1 MNTAR
6 YNHGGFGTQ
15 TAGAVAGGSGVA
27 PGYNPQTN
35 VEEYNGTS
43 FTSVNPLNTARDATA
58 STNLGTQTD
67 SMIIGGGQ
75 PSLANCEAYDGTT
88 FSTRA
93 SLATARQALGASGPS
108 STSALAF
115 GGYSTTTVNVSEEF
129 TGETS
134 TVNVKTLTQS

>member
-15 TAGAVAGGSGVA
+15 TAAAVAGGSGVA
-27 PGYNPQTN
+27 PGYNPQSN

-43 FTSVNPLNTARDATA
+43 FTSVNSLNVAHDATA

-67 SMIIGGGQ
+67 AMVIGGGQ
-75 PSLANCEAYDGTT
+75 PSKANCEAYDGTT

-93 SLATARQALGASGPS
+93 SLATARQQLGGSGPS

-115 GGYSTTTVNVSEEF
+115 GGYSTTTVNISEEF
-129 TGETS
+129 TGET
-134 TVNVKTLTQS
+134 TAVNVKTLSTS